1 MIYRTGRVGLPI
13 KPLHATETQHRQI
26 PLDLV
31 QFFLGESVVLRFLR
45 LRVHSSDHNVF
56 AICSSQGSCAVS
68 VTAVCTFF
76 R

>member
-31 QFFLGESVVLRFLR
+31 QFFLGESRAAVSEAQSPFLR
-45 LRVHSSDHNVF
+45 S
-56 AICSSQGSCAVS
+56 
-68 VTAVCTFF
+68 
-76 R
+76 